1 MSCLLHTHLQGG
13 CEGVLPPGA
22 GSPLGRGVLGG
33 TIRERT
39 EDQGQ
44 SGSRREGAGPAGCC
58 GAPTVSHS
66 ALRSRG
72 VTGFLPSS
80 VLVQS
85 CK

>member
-1 MSCLLHTHLQGG
+1 MSCLLHSHLQGG
-13 CEGVLPPGA
+13 CEGILPPGA
-22 GSPLGRGVLGG
+22 RCG

-58 GAPTVSHS
+58 RAPTVSHS

>member
-1 MSCLLHTHLQGG
+1 MSCLGFCLLGPG
-13 CEGVLPPGA
+13 PPLEGGVL
-22 GSPLGRGVLGG
+22 
-33 TIRERT
+33 ERT

-44 SGSRREGAGPAGCC
+44 LGSRREGAGPAGCC

-66 ALRSRG
+66 ALQSRG